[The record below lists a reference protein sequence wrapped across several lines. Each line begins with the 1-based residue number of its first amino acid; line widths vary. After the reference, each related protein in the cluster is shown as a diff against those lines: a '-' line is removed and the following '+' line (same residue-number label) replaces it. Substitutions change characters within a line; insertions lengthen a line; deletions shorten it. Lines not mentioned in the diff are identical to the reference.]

1 MWQKISYHYVNKV
14 IMNFPIR
21 TEIEVLSADE
31 PKKIHVHSK
40 IIINSKGRILV
51 KKNRIIGW
59 SVKETIG
66 IGIINP
72 KGINKLFKHIDK

>member
-1 MWQKISYHYVNKV
+1 
-14 IMNFPIR
+14 MNFPIR